1 MAGTAESTVNAGE
14 SNGCEAPRESW
25 TTTRI
30 TVSVELNP
38 LGVHGTIWGFVGPA
52 AKDLMAWLAPP
63 PNEYETLTWTG
74 SPSGSVT
81 SKEMSWVFPPVQ
93 DVAAVGAWKDA
104 WGGLLTLVTQVPVF
118 NVTTWSPYV

>member
-38 LGVHGTIWGFVGPA
+38 LGVHWTIWGLVGPA

-63 PNEYETLTWTG
+63 PKEYETLTGTG
-74 SPSGSVT
+74 SRSGSVT
-81 SKEMSWVFPPVQ
+81 SKELWWGVPPGPY
-93 DVAAVGAWKDA
+93 VAALGARDGAWR
-104 WGGLLTLVTQVPVF
+104 GLMSL
-118 NVTTWSPYV
+118 

>member
-25 TTTRI
+25 TTRRI
-30 TVSVELNP
+30 IVSVELNP

-63 PNEYETLTWTG
+63 PKEYETLSWNG
-74 SPSGSVT
+74 SPSGSLT
-81 SKEMSWVFPPVQ
+81 SKELSWVVSRFHGVS
-93 DVAAVGAWKDA
+93 AVGAGRDA
-104 WGGLLTLVTQVPVF
+104 W
-118 NVTTWSPYV
+118 